1 MTCHPG
7 KILTG
12 ILFVEGSGYE
22 QVFKVIG
29 QTELSTEGRFFSESA
44 VSFDSYKNALI
55 NDVVHADNFSFAPGD
70 SVRFSVY
77 QHDIYTGS
85 LVSSPKQGDTIVIEA
100 LQPCPGTAV
109 ISDYDGNTYSTI
121 QIGTQCWMRENMN
134 TTHYADGTELIDGTG
149 VGFIN
154 PGSTIKYWF
163 NYEDNPENS
172 VVYGRLYTW
181 CAVMNGMAL
190 SHDN

>member
-1 MTCHPG
+1 
-7 KILTG
+7 
-12 ILFVEGSGYE
+12 
-22 QVFKVIG
+22 
-29 QTELSTEGRFFSESA
+29 
-44 VSFDSYKNALI
+44 
-55 NDVVHADNFSFAPGD
+55 
-70 SVRFSVY
+70 
-77 QHDIYTGS
+77 
-85 LVSSPKQGDTIVIEA
+85 
-100 LQPCPGTAV
+100 
-109 ISDYDGNTYSTI
+109 
-121 QIGTQCWMRENMN
+121 MRENMN